1 MATVIVAIIV
11 FGLVGLITGKGI
23 YDKKH
28 HKSGCGCDC
37 SSCGGGCHSQKK
49 HLVLRWLKKLLR

>member
-37 SSCGGGCHSQKK
+37 SSCGADAIHRNNI
-49 HLVLRWLKKLLR
+49 LF

>member
-28 HKSGCGCDC
+28 HKMR
-37 SSCGGGCHSQKK
+37 
-49 HLVLRWLKKLLR
+49 LRLRLLILRWRMPFHRNNILF

>member
-11 FGLVGLITGKGI
+11 FGLVGLIIGKGI

-28 HKSGCGCDC
+28 QTYQQISGTIM
-37 SSCGGGCHSQKK
+37 KK
-49 HLVLRWLKKLLR
+49 ILV

>member
-37 SSCGGGCHSQKK
+37 SSCGGGCPFTEIISCFEMA
-49 HLVLRWLKKLLR
+49 

>member
-28 HKSGCGCDC
+28 HKGGCGCDC
-37 SSCGGGCHSQKK
+37 SSCGGDAIHRNNI
-49 HLVLRWLKKLLR
+49 LF